1 MSNQFGS
8 TPAERS
14 LQARIA
20 SNISWSSTPNRSA
33 RTAPARRAFN
43 ERFERQV
50 DPDGIL
56 LPAERA
62 RRAEN
67 ARKAH
72 FQLLALKSARARRAR
87 KAGGT
92 A

>member
-20 SNISWSSTPNRSA
+20 SNISWASTTNRSA
-33 RTAPARRAFN
+33 RTAPARAAFN

-50 DPDGIL
+50 DPHGIL

-72 FQLLALKSARARRAR
+72 FQQLALKSARARRAR
-87 KAGGT
+87 KGSGA

>member
-20 SNISWSSTPNRSA
+20 SNISWATTANRST
-33 RTAPARRAFN
+33 RTAPARKAFN

-50 DPDGIL
+50 DPDGVL

-67 ARKAH
+67 ARTAY
-72 FQLLALKSARARRAR
+72 FQQLALRSARARRAR
-87 KAGGT
+87 KARG
-92 A
+92 AA